1 MTNPIRSLQAN
12 TLICTMF
19 LLTVL
24 SFSQVSLKAQPAL
37 KITSPANGASVE
49 PGQTLNI
56 TVAASGGTFQAVI
69 VLGTNPLGTSRGLV
83 APPYNFS
90 ISVPKQI
97 PLGTYY
103 LTAEGVVGPGQGV
116 YSSQISVN
124 VVKSGTPILTS
135 EPSILN
141 LRYVGDQ
148 APIQVYGTYPSG
160 LKLDVSKSSNTTYVS
175 ASPSIATV
183 STYGMV
189 TATGAGSTYIT
200 VNNALNVPVN
210 VPQPVSVVPPLSVLH
225 AYQAQRFTARLAT
238 SALQGSVN
246 WTANPAGVGTL
257 SNAGIYTAPPSVST
271 QQVITITATNAAD
284 STQSASANVLLYPPV
299 SVNVTPSSVT
309 LGASQTQQFAAA
321 VANVSNGNMA
331 VTWTV
336 APSGVGAVDSTGLY
350 TAPASIASTQTV
362 SVTATSVANGL
373 VAASASVSLTPPQ

>member
-1 MTNPIRSLQAN
+1 
-12 TLICTMF
+12 
-19 LLTVL
+19 
-24 SFSQVSLKAQPAL
+24 
-37 KITSPANGASVE
+37 
-49 PGQTLNI
+49 
-56 TVAASGGTFQAVI
+56 
-69 VLGTNPLGTSRGLV
+69 
-83 APPYNFS
+83 
-90 ISVPKQI
+90 
-97 PLGTYY
+97 
-103 LTAEGVVGPGQGV
+103 
-116 YSSQISVN
+116 
-124 VVKSGTPILTS
+124 
-135 EPSILN
+135 
-141 LRYVGDQ
+141 
-148 APIQVYGTYPSG
+148 
-160 LKLDVSKSSNTTYVS
+160 
-175 ASPSIATV
+175 
-183 STYGMV
+183 MV

-200 VNNALNVPVN
+200 VNNTLNVPVK
-210 VPQPVSVVPPLSVLH
+210 VPQPVSVVPPLSILH
-225 AYQAQRFTARLAT
+225 AFQAQRFTARLAT

-309 LGASQTQQFAAA
+309 LGASQTQQFTAA